1 MSDGRAALKASR
13 ANITSPVACRVLH
26 TARGWNACSTLS
38 QRLERVLPP
47 CHVRHHRC
55 QNFSSIDIRLESE
68 PPKRTKRKI
77 KNKETWLQQNLHS
90 LFSRAIVFCS
100 ILCIKAVLEFVFWEH
115 LLQATVNSLE
125 ENWIVWRYQ
134 IDEEA
139 AAPRNRSYLQ
149 EQPLFS
155 CQELAS

>member
-1 MSDGRAALKASR
+1 VTAANKSIPYIFIYSANLSKQQNNLYYYIPMCDGRAALKASR

-100 ILCIKAVLEFVFWEH
+100 ILCIKAVLEFVF
-115 LLQATVNSLE
+115 
-125 ENWIVWRYQ
+125 
-134 IDEEA
+134 
-139 AAPRNRSYLQ
+139 
-149 EQPLFS
+149 
-155 CQELAS
+155 